1 MMRSAGFTLIELMIV
16 IVILS
21 IMLFIALPNFAVWM
35 QNTQIRTAGEAV
47 LNGMQLARA
56 EAIRRN
62 VNVELR
68 LDPVAGVVSSSWTAC
83 VAGTGPACVAGTP
96 EFIQSRLAGEGSA
109 AALVTITPLGATT
122 VTFNSFGSV
131 ATNADGTATVTEIKI
146 DSPAIAAADSRE
158 LCILVRAGGN
168 VRMCDPQV
176 PATDTR
182 TCIPPLPAPQVVP
195 PGCT

>member
-1 MMRSAGFTLIELMIV
+1 MMRSAGFTLVELMVAIT
-16 IVILS
+16 ILA

-62 VNVELR
+62 TNVELR
-68 LDPVAGVVSSSWTAC
+68 MDASSGWTAR
-83 VAGTGPACVAGTP
+83 VAGTGEV
-96 EFIQSRLAGEGSA
+96 IQSRLAGEGSA
-109 AALVTITPLGATT
+109 AALVTITPAGATT

-131 ATNADGTATVTEIKI
+131 AANDDGTATVTEIKI

-176 PATDTR
+176 AVTDTR
-182 TCIPPLPAPQVVP
+182 SCGAAVPA
-195 PGCT
+195 GCGP

>member
-1 MMRSAGFTLIELMIV
+1 MKSSAGFTLIELMIAL
-16 IVILS
+16 VILA
-21 IMLFIALPNFAVWM
+21 IMLLIALPNFAVWM

-62 VNVELR
+62 VSIELR
-68 LDPVAGVVSSSWTAC
+68 MDASSGWTAR
-83 VAGTGPACVAGTP
+83 VADPPQEV
-96 EFIQSRLAGEGSA
+96 IQSRLAGEGSA
-109 AALVTITPLGATT
+109 AALVTITPLGAGT

-146 DSPAIAAADSRE
+146 DSPSIAAADSRE

-176 PATDTR
+176 AVTDTR
-182 TCIPPLPAPQVVP
+182 SCGAAVPA
-195 PGCT
+195 GCL

>member
-1 MMRSAGFTLIELMIV
+1 MKSSAGFTLIELMIAL
-16 IVILS
+16 VILA
-21 IMLFIALPNFAVWM
+21 IMLLIALPNFAVWM

-62 VNVELR
+62 VSIELR
-68 LDPVAGVVSSSWTAC
+68 MDASSGWTAR
-83 VAGTGPACVAGTP
+83 VADPPQEV
-96 EFIQSRLAGEGSA
+96 IQSRLAGEGSA
-109 AALVTITPLGATT
+109 AALVTITPVGART

-146 DSPAIAAADSRE
+146 DSPSIAAADNRE

-176 PATDTR
+176 AVTDTR
-182 TCIPPLPAPQVVP
+182 SCGAAVPA
-195 PGCT
+195 GCL

>member
-16 IVILS
+16 MVILS
-21 IMLFIALPNFAVWM
+21 IMLLIALPNFSIWM

-56 EAIRRN
+56 DAIRRN

-68 LDPVAGVVSSSWTAC
+68 MDVSSGWTAR
-83 VAGTGPACVAGTP
+83 VPATGEV
-96 EFIQSRLAGEGSA
+96 IQSRLAGEGSA
-109 AALVTITPLGATT
+109 TALVTITPAGART

-131 ATNADGTATVTEIKI
+131 VANADATATVTEIKI
-146 DSPAIAAADSRE
+146 DSAAIAAADSRE

-176 PATDTR
+176 AVTDTR
-182 TCIPPLPAPQVVP
+182 SCGAAVPA
-195 PGCT
+195 GCL

>member
-1 MMRSAGFTLIELMIV
+1 MRSEGFTLIELMIT
-16 IVILS
+16 IVILA
-21 IMLFIALPNFAVWM
+21 ILLYVALPNFAVWM

-68 LDPVAGVVSSSWTAC
+68 MDVSSGWTARL
-83 VAGTGPACVAGTP
+83 AGTGEVV
-96 EFIQSRLAGEGSA
+96 QSRIAGEGSA
-109 AALVTITPLGATT
+109 TALVTITPAGAKTI
-122 VTFNSFGSV
+122 TFNSFGSI
-131 ATNADGTATVTEIKI
+131 ATNADGTPTITEIKI

-158 LCILVRAGGN
+158 LCVLVRAGGN
-168 VRMCDPQV
+168 VRLCDPQV

-182 TCIPPLPAPQVVP
+182 TCIPPLPAPQAVP
-195 PGCT
+195 AGCT

>member
-1 MMRSAGFTLIELMIV
+1 MKSCAGFTLIELMVAIT
-16 IVILS
+16 ILA
-21 IMLFIALPNFAVWM
+21 ILLFIALPNFAVWM

-68 LDPVAGVVSSSWTAC
+68 MDASSGWTAC

-96 EFIQSRLAGEGSA
+96 EFIQSRLAAEGSA
-109 AALVTITPLGATT
+109 AALVTVTPAGANT

-131 ATNADGTATVTEIKI
+131 ATNADGTAAVTEIKI

-176 PATDTR
+176 VVTDTR
-182 TCIPPLPAPQVVP
+182 SCGAAVP
-195 PGCT
+195 PGCL

>member
-1 MMRSAGFTLIELMIV
+1 MMRSAGFTLVELMVAIT
-16 IVILS
+16 ILA

-62 VNVELR
+62 ANVELR
-68 LDPVAGVVSSSWTAC
+68 MDASSGWTAR
-83 VAGTGPACVAGTP
+83 VAPAFGGEV
-96 EFIQSRLAGEGSA
+96 IQSRLAGEGSA
-109 AALVTITPLGATT
+109 AALVTITPAGATT

-131 ATNADGTATVTEIKI
+131 ATNDDGTATVTEIKI

-176 PATDTR
+176 AVTDTR
-182 TCIPPLPAPQVVP
+182 SCGAAVPA
-195 PGCT
+195 GCGP

>member
-1 MMRSAGFTLIELMIV
+1 MMRSAGFTLIEVLIA
-16 IVILS
+16 ITILA
-21 IMLFIALPNFAVWM
+21 IMLFIALPNFAIWM

-68 LDPVAGVVSSSWTAC
+68 MDASSGWTAR
-83 VAGTGPACVAGTP
+83 VPDTGEV
-96 EFIQSRLAGEGSA
+96 IQSRLAAEGSG
-109 AALVTITPLGATT
+109 AALVTITPLGATR
-122 VTFNSFGSV
+122 VTFNSFGS
-131 ATNADGTATVTEIKI
+131 AFTPTNPDGTATITEIKI
-146 DSPAIAAADSRE
+146 DSAQIAAADSRE

-176 PATDTR
+176 VVTDTR
-182 TCIPPLPAPQVVP
+182 SCGAAVPA
-195 PGCT
+195 GCL

>member
-1 MMRSAGFTLIELMIV
+1 MKSCAGFTLIELMVV
-16 IVILS
+16 IVILA

-62 VNVELR
+62 VSIELR
-68 LDPVAGVVSSSWTAC
+68 MDASSGWTAR
-83 VAGTGPACVAGTP
+83 VADTGEV
-96 EFIQSRLAGEGSA
+96 IQSRVAGEGSA
-109 AALVTITPLGATT
+109 AALVTIAPVGAKT

-131 ATNADGTATVTEIKI
+131 MTNADGTATVTEIKI

-168 VRMCDPQV
+168 VRMCDPNPTVAPTDPRSCGAAV
-176 PATDTR
+176 PA
-182 TCIPPLPAPQVVP
+182 
-195 PGCT
+195 GCL

>member
-16 IVILS
+16 LVILA
-21 IMLFIALPNFAVWM
+21 IMLMIALPNFAIWM
-35 QNTQIRTAGEAV
+35 QNTQIRTAGEAI

-56 EAIRRN
+56 DAIRRN

-68 LDPVAGVVSSSWTAC
+68 MDVSSGWTAR
-83 VAGTGPACVAGTP
+83 VPSTGEV
-96 EFIQSRLAGEGSA
+96 IQSRLAGEGSA
-109 AALVTITPLGATT
+109 TALVTITPAGANT

-131 ATNADGTATVTEIKI
+131 VANADATATVTEIKI
-146 DSPAIAAADSRE
+146 DSAAIAAADSRE

-176 PATDTR
+176 AVTDTR
-182 TCIPPLPAPQVVP
+182 ACGAAVPA
-195 PGCT
+195 GCL

>member
-1 MMRSAGFTLIELMIV
+1 MMRSAGFTLVELMIV
-16 IVILS
+16 MAILS
-21 IMLFIALPNFAVWM
+21 IMLLIALPNFSIWM
-35 QNTQIRTAGEAV
+35 QNTQIRTAGEAI

-56 EAIRRN
+56 DAIRRN

-68 LDPVAGVVSSSWTAC
+68 MDVSSGWTAR
-83 VAGTGPACVAGTP
+83 VPATGEV
-96 EFIQSRLAGEGSA
+96 IQSRLADEGST
-109 AALVTITPLGATT
+109 AALVTITPAGAKT

-131 ATNADGTATVTEIKI
+131 TTNADATATLTEIKI
-146 DSPAIAAADSRE
+146 DSAAIAAADSRE

-182 TCIPPLPAPQVVP
+182 TCIPPLPALQVVP
-195 PGCT
+195 NGCT

>member
-1 MMRSAGFTLIELMIV
+1 MKSCAGFTLIELMVTIT
-16 IVILS
+16 ILA
-21 IMLFIALPNFAVWM
+21 ILLFIALPNFAVWM

-68 LDPVAGVVSSSWTAC
+68 MDVSSGWTASVVS
-83 VAGTGPACVAGTP
+83 PAEV
-96 EFIQSRLAGEGSA
+96 IQSRLAGEGSA
-109 AALVTITPLGATT
+109 AAAVTITPVGATKI
-122 VTFNSFGSV
+122 TFNGFGSI
-131 ATNADGTATVTEIKI
+131 ATNDDGTPALTEIKI

-158 LCILVRAGGN
+158 LCVLVRAGGN

-176 PATDTR
+176 AVTDTR
-182 TCIPPLPAPQVVP
+182 SCGAAVPA
-195 PGCT
+195 GCL

>member
-1 MMRSAGFTLIELMIV
+1 
-16 IVILS
+16 
-21 IMLFIALPNFAVWM
+21 M

-56 EAIRRN
+56 DAIRRN

-68 LDPVAGVVSSSWTAC
+68 MDVSSGWTAQ
-83 VAGTGPACVAGTP
+83 VAGTGEV
-96 EFIQSRLAGEGSA
+96 IQSRLAAEGSA
-109 AALVTITPLGATT
+109 AALVTITPAGAKT

-131 ATNADGTATVTEIKI
+131 ATNADGTATLTEIKI
-146 DSPAIAAADSRE
+146 DSAGIAAADSRE

-176 PATDTR
+176 AVTDTR
-182 TCIPPLPAPQVVP
+182 SCGAAVPA
-195 PGCT
+195 GCL

>member
-1 MMRSAGFTLIELMIV
+1 MMRSAGFTLIELLIAV
-16 IVILS
+16 TILA
-21 IMLFIALPNFAVWM
+21 IMLFIALPNFAIWM

-56 EAIRRN
+56 DAIRRN

-68 LDPVAGVVSSSWTAC
+68 MDVSSGWTAK
-83 VAGTGPACVAGTP
+83 VADTFGGEV
-96 EFIQSRLAGEGSA
+96 IQSRLAGEGSA
-109 AALVTITPLGATT
+109 AALVTITPAGAKT

-146 DSPAIAAADSRE
+146 DSAGIAAADSRE

-168 VRMCDPQV
+168 IRMCDPNV
-176 PATDTR
+176 VATDTR
-182 TCIPPLPAPQVVP
+182 SCGAAVPA
-195 PGCT
+195 GCL

>member
-1 MMRSAGFTLIELMIV
+1 MMRSAGFTLVELMVAIT
-16 IVILS
+16 ILA

-62 VNVELR
+62 ANVELR
-68 LDPVAGVVSSSWTAC
+68 MDASSGWTAR
-83 VAGTGPACVAGTP
+83 VAGTGEV
-96 EFIQSRLAGEGSA
+96 IQSRLAGEGSA
-109 AALVTITPLGATT
+109 AALVTITPAGATT

-131 ATNADGTATVTEIKI
+131 AANDDGTATVTEIKI

-176 PATDTR
+176 AVTDTR
-182 TCIPPLPAPQVVP
+182 SCGAAVPA
-195 PGCT
+195 GCGP